1 MVETGTTA
9 GYRHPATNRSRRQR
23 EQAMTFHEYLAKAR
37 QDDAQQAGER
47 DRLLRTARRARRTR
61 RHHTGPTARSTQ
73 RAATHPSP
81 SWHSTTAPGRIGR
94 TPASHHQHDVVMNPI
109 RRFRQIRS
117 TTAVLADLSALLAP
131 ITAGPAQHL

>member
-37 QDDAQQAGER
+37 QDDAQRAGER

-61 RHHTGPTARSTQ
+61 RHHTGPTARARHLAALMFHRATALPGLGRIPGTPQPPAAPSGPPRIPAPAGTQ
-73 RAATHPSP
+73 PQPRAASDERRPATT
-81 SWHSTTAPGRIGR
+81 STT
-94 TPASHHQHDVVMNPI
+94 S
-109 RRFRQIRS
+109 
-117 TTAVLADLSALLAP
+117 
-131 ITAGPAQHL
+131 